1 METSGEVS
9 IEIREIRYVHIRICS
24 IPVTEFQ
31 DQGYQIRK
39 IFAKNQHKQRKLLN
53 FENSDFFRSN
63 SFIFELKVE
72 KMSMD
77 ISSTHFVPLISILAP
92 KMMKE

>member
-63 SFIFELKVE
+63 SFIFERKVN
-72 KMSMD
+72 KICMGVF
-77 ISSTHFVPLISILAP
+77 STHFVPLISILAP
-92 KMMKE
+92 KIMEE